1 MQAFS
6 DRLKTSRPYG
16 LGFLFFLVLVI
27 LDQITKL
34 LAYRSSFGNFLNVL
48 HPFFG
53 KRDFPNANFAFSI
66 PIYHPIAYIVFLLLM
81 IWLVWWY
88 IRVPKKTTIV
98 TIGFILILAG
108 AFGNLYD
115 RITLGYVRDFI
126 YAFWGNVFDL
136 ADVYILT
143 GIVFLFL

>member
-1 MQAFS
+1 M
-6 DRLKTSRPYG
+6 
-16 LGFLFFLVLVI
+16 LGFLFFVVLVI
-27 LDQITKL
+27 IDQVTKL
-34 LAYRSSFGNFLNVL
+34 LAYRSSFGIFLNDL
-48 HPFFG
+48 RPFFG
-53 KRDFPNANFAFSI
+53 KQNFPNPNFAFSI
-66 PIYHPIAYIVFLLLM
+66 PIYHPIAYTVFFVLIL
-81 IWLVWWY
+81 WLVWWY
-88 IRVPKKTTIV
+88 IRVPNKTTIV

-115 RITLGYVRDFI
+115 RVTLEYVRDFI